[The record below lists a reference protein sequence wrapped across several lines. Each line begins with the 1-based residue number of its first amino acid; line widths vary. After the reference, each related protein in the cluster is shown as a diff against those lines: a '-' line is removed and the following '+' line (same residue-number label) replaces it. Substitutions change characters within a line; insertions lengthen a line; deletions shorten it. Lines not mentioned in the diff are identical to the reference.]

1 MASASITTVVKML
14 EVLPES
20 AQDDIV
26 EHLRKYIA
34 EKQDDLRW
42 TRSFKR
48 TQGPLV
54 AAARR
59 AKGEIAAGKASP
71 MDYDRL

>member
-26 EHLRKYIA
+26 EHLRKYIS

-54 AAARR
+54 VAARR
-59 AKGEIAAGKASP
+59 AKEEIAAGKASP

>member
-1 MASASITTVVKML
+1 MGSASIATVVKML
-14 EVLPES
+14 EMLPEA

-26 EHLRKYIA
+26 EHLREYIA
-34 EKQDDLRW
+34 EKRDELRW
-42 TRSFKR
+42 DRSFKR
-48 TQGPLV
+48 TQGQLV

-59 AKGEIAAGKASP
+59 AKEEIAAGKASP